1 MAMFF
6 GVATKEPL
14 RKGTAV
20 LNAVETIRELRE
32 IIRIVSAWTVLIL
45 VLTAPDSNWE
55 KADWQGVFTAWRFTS
70 GPKSPIEN
78 SNRK

>member
-32 IIRIVSAWTVLIL
+32 IICIVSAWTVLIL

-55 KADWQGVFTAWRFTS
+55 KAD
-70 GPKSPIEN
+70 
-78 SNRK
+78 